1 MARPKSP
8 VSYRPQSYAVLHEKL
23 ADELEIHLKANNISA
38 SDISKYYPSVRAG
51 MVRSIRCGHGALIGL
66 KQLCAIAEATGLK
79 IQLEISA

>member
-8 VSYRPQSYAVLHEKL
+8 MTYRPASYNCLHEKL
-23 ADELEIHLKANNISA
+23 ADKLEMHLKENDISA

-51 MVRSIRCGHGALIGL
+51 MVRSIRCGHGALLGL

-79 IQLEISA
+79 IRLEVSA

>member
-8 VSYRPQSYAVLHEKL
+8 ISYRPNSYSELHEKL
-23 ADELEIHLKANNISA
+23 ADELEIHLKAKDISA

-51 MVRSIRCGHGALIGL
+51 VVRSIRCGHGSLLGL

-79 IQLEISA
+79 VRLEISA